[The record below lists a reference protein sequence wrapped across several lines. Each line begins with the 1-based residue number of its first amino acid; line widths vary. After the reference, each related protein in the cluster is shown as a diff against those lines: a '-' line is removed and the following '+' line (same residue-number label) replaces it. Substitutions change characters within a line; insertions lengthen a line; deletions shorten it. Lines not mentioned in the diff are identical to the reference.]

1 MRMEGAAILPI
12 NLERRAARLF
22 SAAMLRPVLSGAVSS
37 PLQSALW
44 ELRPELG
51 LPEDSSV
58 GDVLGAAYQF
68 LSASYRSEYFYKNL
82 IASKVVIGKH
92 RASNVVM
99 LSEFR
104 LGDSVADCV
113 FINGSGMI
121 YEIKTEFDSPE
132 KLERQLNNYYRAFP
146 LVNVVAH
153 ENTADRYLRILDGT
167 PTGLLVVGAR
177 ARLSK
182 AKTADYFAER
192 FDIPTMFNALR
203 QADVERVLAD
213 AFGKLPPVPNG
224 LRYAE
229 RLSLALTMAPGTFQS
244 GMQAALKR
252 RLLRADRDLVIN
264 PVTEPLRALLLQ
276 INPTPLQAATLLRW
290 LDSKE
295 HDDVLPIPQR

>member
-1 MRMEGAAILPI
+1 LPVT
-12 NLERRAARLF
+12 LERRAARLF
-22 SAAMLRPVLSGAVSS
+22 SAAMLRPALSGAGSS
-37 PLQSALW
+37 PLQRELW
-44 ELRPELG
+44 QLRPELG
-51 LPEDSSV
+51 LPEDASA
-58 GDVLGAAYQF
+58 GTVLGAAYQF

-104 LGDSVADCV
+104 LGSSVADCV
-113 FINGSGMI
+113 FINGSGMV

-132 KLERQLNNYYRAFP
+132 KLERQLSNYYRAFP

-153 ENTADRYLRILDGT
+153 ENTADRYLRVLDGT
-167 PTGLLVVGAR
+167 PAGLLVVGPR
-177 ARLSK
+177 SRLSTV
-182 AKTADYFAER
+182 KTADYHADR

-213 AFGKLPPVPNG
+213 TFGKLPPVPNG

-229 RLSLALTMAPGTFQS
+229 RLSLALTMTPDKFQS
-244 GMQAALKR
+244 GMQSALKR

-264 PVTEPLRALLLQ
+264 PVTAPLRALLLQ

-290 LDSKE
+290 LESKE
-295 HDDVLPIPQR
+295 HDVVLPIPPG